1 MKKKI
6 LAVSLAVMIVVIA
19 LTGTSL
25 AYLTDTD
32 EATNV
37 FTTGTVEIEL
47 TEADVVADAKGNL
60 IADPAGTRH
69 NGDYDYG
76 KLFPAMSVT
85 KDPTIKNI
93 GTDDV
98 YVAAKITVSAGEGD
112 LESVLGTGYMGL
124 LGIQDI
130 VSGGYVKEN
139 DTLKSGY
146 NGLSDGG
153 LPVYGDDTYSVY
165 QEVEED
171 ENGNKLYVFY
181 IFIETPIAP
190 DGTTGPLFTTITIPE
205 EWDNDEMEEF
215 KDFTITVKA
224 YGTQTVSFESCFEAM
239 TKSFS
244 DDFDF

>member
-1 MKKKI
+1 MKKKL
-6 LAVSLAVMIVVIA
+6 LAVSLAVIVVVIA
-19 LTGTSL
+19 LAGTSL

-47 TEADVVADAKGNL
+47 TEADVVKDERGNL
-60 IADPAGTRH
+60 VADPEGTRH

-85 KDPTIKNI
+85 KDPTINNI
-93 GTDDV
+93 GTEDV

-112 LESVLGTGYMGL
+112 LESLIGTGYMGL
-124 LGIQDI
+124 LGINEI

-139 DTLKSGY
+139 DTLKSDY

-165 QEVEED
+165 QEVEID
-171 ENGNKLYVFY
+171 ENQNKVYVFY
-181 IFIETPIAP
+181 IFIENPIAP
-190 DGTTGPLFTTITIPE
+190 EGTTGPLFTTLTIPE
-205 EWDNDEMEEF
+205 DWGNEEMAQF
-215 KDFTITVKA
+215 KDFTISVKA
-224 YGTQTVSFESCFEAM
+224 YGTQTTSFTSCFEAM
-239 TKSFS
+239 TKAFS